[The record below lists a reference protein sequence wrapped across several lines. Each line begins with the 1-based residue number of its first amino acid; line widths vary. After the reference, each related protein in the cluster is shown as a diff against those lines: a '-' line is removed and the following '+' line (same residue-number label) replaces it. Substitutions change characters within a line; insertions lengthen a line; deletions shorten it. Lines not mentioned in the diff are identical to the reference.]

1 MPAQFPVACKKQ
13 RKREQESCQTE
24 KLEEK
29 IRENP
34 GNVALKDFEWLI
46 RRYGDIK
53 EGGKHPLAIT
63 GNEKLTY
70 KRENP
75 VKPVYVKYLLTMIDS
90 LKKR

>member
-1 MPAQFPVACKKQ
+1 MI
-13 RKREQESCQTE
+13 RKE
-24 KLEEK
+24 KREEK

-53 EGGKHPLAIT
+53 EGSKHRVAII
-63 GNEKLTY
+63 GNKKMTY

-75 VKPVYVKYLLTMIDS
+75 VKPVYVKYLFIMIDS